1 MAVGPATE
9 NAVFELPASLDP
21 ANANPWTTG
30 DADFTRVVT
39 MTPQSMGMNALNG
52 NFLLNGA
59 PFDMDV
65 INYTI
70 PLNNVEIW
78 NIVNNSPIGHP
89 FHIHDVQFYIL
100 DRNGAAPAPEETGR
114 KDVVFVPAMTS
125 ARFITAFEDFA
136 DEDTPYMYHCHML
149 THEDGGMMGQF
160 VVVDPSTIADAERE
174 RMSAPYPVPAH
185 DHVALTHTGGSWSI
199 WSIEGRLIT
208 RGQEQAKQFTV
219 STVDW
224 EEGMYLFQSDE
235 THHVQRFSVRH

>member
-1 MAVGPATE
+1 
-9 NAVFELPASLDP
+9 
-21 ANANPWTTG
+21 
-30 DADFTRVVT
+30 
-39 MTPQSMGMNALNG
+39 
-52 NFLLNGA
+52 
-59 PFDMDV
+59 
-65 INYTI
+65 
-70 PLNNVEIW
+70 LNNVEIW